1 LLVLPERVRRFL
13 DGRPLIG
20 LIAGGVFSLAL
31 VVFLVV
37 ADTSLVLQ
45 AYERS
50 AESALAAVVIGAGAA
65 LGTVLASA

>member
-45 AYERS
+45 AY
-50 AESALAAVVIGAGAA
+50 
-65 LGTVLASA
+65 